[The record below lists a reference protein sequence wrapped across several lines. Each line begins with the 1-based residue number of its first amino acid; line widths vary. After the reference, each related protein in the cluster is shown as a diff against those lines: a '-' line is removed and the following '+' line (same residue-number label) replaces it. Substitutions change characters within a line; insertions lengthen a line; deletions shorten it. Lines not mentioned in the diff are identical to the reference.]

1 MSVSPTPT
9 HIDRLWVGALERIRR
24 RRSVILGYHGI
35 ATAGLLDDLSLLLV
49 PPARFR
55 RQLELMLAAG
65 FRFVTLA
72 QLVEEGVGEPP
83 PGFAVVTF
91 DDGMRNNHSVAL
103 PILRELGIPATVFV
117 TIDFIAGSSPWVGA
131 GGDGAM
137 LDEDEL
143 RALLREGWE
152 LGAHTMT
159 HADLSELDYDHCR
172 REIGQSRESLERSFG
187 VTIKTLAY
195 PFGRY
200 GPAALAAARDS
211 GLQAAVTTGSGSWER
226 YEITRAM
233 IGAADPLPIVLLKMT
248 DRYEPLLQ
256 TAPLRLLR
264 HASRRLRARIGAL
277 RGGAAV

>member
-1 MSVSPTPT
+1 MNASPTPT
-9 HIDRLWVGALERIRR
+9 SKDRLAVGALRRIRR

-35 ATAGLLDDLSLLLV
+35 AEAGLLDDLSLLLV

-72 QLVEEGVGEPP
+72 RLIEEEGAEPP

-117 TIDFIAGSSPWVGA
+117 TIDFIGGRSPWIGR

-137 LDEDEL
+137 LSEDEL
-143 RALLREGWE
+143 RALVREGWE

-159 HADLSELDYDHCR
+159 HADLSQLDYEACR
-172 REIGQSRESLERSFG
+172 REIGESRGALERTFG
-187 VTIKTLAY
+187 VPVKTLAY

-200 GPAALAAARDS
+200 GPAARAAARDS
-211 GLQAAVTTGSGSWER
+211 GLLGAVTTGSGSWER

-233 IGAADPLPIVLLKMT
+233 IGAADPLPVVLLKMT
-248 DRYEPLLQ
+248 DRYEPLLR

-264 HASRRLRARIGAL
+264 HASRRLRAGIGAL
-277 RGGAAV
+277 GSGATG